1 MNTTIKN
8 TSLMEK
14 IRDEINKASRENDSN
29 TPDYIL
35 AEYLIT
41 CLVAFERAVQKRD
54 TWYGIESK
62 PVKL

>member
-1 MNTTIKN
+1 
-8 TSLMEK
+8 MEK